1 MCITFG
7 VDNSSSVHI
16 DNKKIYSSSW
26 WRTKTRIRWGF
37 GNSRGKIFYV
47 TKIYNFKAKDSEIK
61 PYPLPLGNISKD
73 FAANGTKKPRLNG
86 YLFDFSVDYNIIHS
100 SNVINSHKYLM
111 KKQNI
116 K

>member
-16 DNKKIYSSSW
+16 DNKKNYPRCW

-37 GNSRGKIFYV
+37 SNSRGKTFYL
-47 TKIYNFKAKDSEIK
+47 TKIYHSKEKDSEIK

-73 FAANGTKKPRLNG
+73 FTANAMKKPRLSG
-86 YLFDFSVDYNIIHS
+86 YLFNFSVDYNIIHS
-100 SNVINSHKYLM
+100 HKYLM
-111 KKQNI
+111 KKHNI